1 MERAM
6 SNAIKTSIDTSRT
19 IVVAGSTAGTRW
31 KLVRST
37 IGILVGSGLV
47 ALLVSLLW
55 TAAPGPAADG
65 FLYYCLVGLGYFLVF
80 FFGLMVLACIGTIFE
95 CRKYLKMSADILT
108 ISPDGIRD
116 RRVMEEF
123 LPWQAV
129 KAVRTADHEPDFYL
143 GDGTPGKV
151 TPIRRTPMDVV
162 LDVDPALTSEA
173 LKQQVLIAGF
183 ARMAGMRTPVQ
194 DTRPWIT
201 FTIDLWR
208 LKNIT
213 AGALYDTCEA
223 YLVAARAKQERRRA

>member
-1 MERAM
+1 M

-19 IVVAGSTAGTRW
+19 VVVAGSTAGTRW
-31 KLVRST
+31 KLVKSAV
-37 IGILVGSGLV
+37 GILVGSGLV
-47 ALLVSLLW
+47 ALLINLLM
-55 TAAPGPAADG
+55 TAKPDPANVDG
-65 FLYYCLVGLGYFLVF
+65 VFYYVLVGLGYFLVF
-80 FFGLMVLACIGTIFE
+80 LFGLMVLTCIGTIFE
-95 CRKYLKMSADILT
+95 CRKYLKMSANILT

-129 KAVRTADHEPDFYL
+129 KAVRTVDHEPDFYL

-162 LDVDPALTSEA
+162 LDLDPALTSEA
-173 LKQQVLIAGF
+173 LKQQVLISQVG
-183 ARMAGMRTPVQ
+183 RMLGARTPVQ

-213 AGALYDTCEA
+213 AGTLYDTCEA
-223 YLVAARAKQERRRA
+223 YLEAARAKQVRKRA